1 MTNGSAQPGTTPKLP
16 VIGTI
21 VAAYAFVFRN
31 FRPLARAA
39 VVPFV
44 VAIVADLRLLWA
56 EHEQYMMLS
65 AQLLWLLLPF
75 VATVP
80 LATQCQR
87 YFLDPTPANR
97 PRFGFP
103 WSRRENAFLLHS
115 LGLFGLMLVLNA
127 ITIPIAVGLAP
138 AGPASPAAGSI
149 GVVLA
154 ALAFFL
160 TVYILSRVT
169 LVLPAAAAGRPLS
182 WGAAWRV
189 AARHGTGLALI
200 VVLTPLPWLVP
211 SAVHLVAGPE
221 ATEFWRFVMT
231 TAAFEACGLVSTVT
245 VMAALAA
252 AYRWIMPESG
262 AMIPASDG

>member
-1 MTNGSAQPGTTPKLP
+1 MTNGTASPASPKLP

-21 VAAYAFVFRN
+21 FVAYAFIFRN
-31 FRPLARAA
+31 FGPLARAA

-44 VAIVADLRLLWA
+44 VTMIADLRLLWA
-56 EHEQYMMLS
+56 EHERYMMFS

-75 VATVP
+75 IATIP

-87 YFLDPTPANR
+87 YFLDATPASR

-138 AGPASPAAGSI
+138 AGPASSAGGTI
-149 GVVLA
+149 GIVLA

-160 TVYILSRVT
+160 TIYILARFT
-169 LVLPAAAAGRPLS
+169 LVLPAAAVGRALS
-182 WGAAWRV
+182 WGSAWRV
-189 AARHGTGLALI
+189 AAHHGTGLALV
-200 VVLTPLPWLVP
+200 VVLTPLPWLIP
-211 SAVHLVAGPE
+211 SALHMVAGPE
-221 ATEFWRFVMT
+221 AAEFWRFVIT
-231 TAAFEACGLVSTVT
+231 TAVIEACGLVSTVT

-252 AYRWIMPESG
+252 AYRWIVPESG
-262 AMIPASDG
+262 AVVAANGA